1 MPGGSGGLA
10 HALTEPRAS
19 AIRWADLR
27 QRVISAAILGPLALL
42 CVWFGGTAF
51 VLLIGIGAVGIVFEW
66 VAMSGHAPGEP
77 AAIAVAAGVVAAMA
91 ACVDAHPLAGLLAL
105 AVFAALSFALVRAA
119 GRSGILAV
127 GVPYVG
133 IAAVALLWL
142 RDDPVAGRADI
153 LFLVLTVWAGDIGAY
168 LVGRWIGGPKLAPRI
183 SPGKTWSG
191 AAGGLIGGCLC
202 GLVVAHL
209 FSAPATEWRVIGV
222 AALLGVV
229 AQGGDLLESLI
240 KRRFGVKD
248 SGRTI
253 PGHGGLLD
261 RLDGLLTAG
270 PVAALLALAVGRGV
284 VLW

>member
-27 QRVISAAILGPLALL
+27 QRVISAVILGPLALL

-229 AQGGDLLESLI
+229 AQGGDLLESRI

-261 RLDGLLTAG
+261 RLDGLLTAA

>member
-1 MPGGSGGLA
+1 LA
-10 HALTEPRAS
+10 HALTEAGGTAS
-19 AIRWADLR
+19 ALRWADLR
-27 QRVISAAILGPLALL
+27 TRVASAVILGPLALL
-42 CVWFGGTAF
+42 CLWFGGTAF
-51 VLLIGIGAVGIVFEW
+51 VLLIGVGAVGIVLEW
-66 VAMSGHAPGEP
+66 VRMSRHRSADP
-77 AAIAVAAGVVAAMA
+77 AAVAAGAGVIAAMA
-91 ACVDAHPLAGLLAL
+91 ACVDAHPLAGVVVLAGFAVLSYAL
-105 AVFAALSFALVRAA
+105 ARGA
-119 GRSGILAV
+119 GRSGVVAFA
-127 GVPYVG
+127 VPYVG

-168 LVGRWIGGPKLAPRI
+168 VVGRWIGGPKLAPRI

-209 FSAPATEWRVIGV
+209 SSAPSTDWRVIAV
-222 AALLGVV
+222 AALIGVV
-229 AQGGDLLESLI
+229 AQSGDLLESQL

-261 RLDGLLTAG
+261 RLDGLLTAA